1 MEDGIVDKIIPN
13 IEGNI
18 GGPQVSYEEI
28 GSVLSQADEAMAL
41 VRSSSYAD
49 NLSNIA
55 YIYNSTESGA
65 FGVFDP
71 NIDRSVKVKI
81 VEEKMRSMGYETD
94 LRDGHLYAWTPGK
107 DASEVRE
114 QMEKLYSD
122 LDLKGGLVIGINAS
136 KIMDV
141 SRRNLMDLESEFSGD
156 DRYLPIDSKDLDQM
170 IAIHLGSTIVHES
183 VHALGDKGE
192 AGPIA
197 AQNAWIAEVLPKI
210 NSMRQSE
217 GRIPLELSGETYT
230 ASSRRKLITAQTSGF
245 LDSVLPE
252 ILLNKDRGPDPLWHV
267 DREIHDSME
276 TMLSKNTHSPIDGS
290 FITEKELEIDRKDKE
305 SRYMIIE
312 DLLEEDRPHPIIVP
326 MKKSAGIN
334 SNIGGPFISSPFS
347 VDEMLPRVLD
357 GTGIQD
363 KIDYKEGEDPYWH
376 YRYKPENRHLE
387 RDRFGRMTYVYDAR
401 IEIIDYDNN
410 YPASWD
416 SLFREDIVVG
426 PWRRMGSVDD
436 SMDRKNRSI
445 AAIRTIGYYK
455 NMVNSGQK
463 NAVRFICDRDISDN
477 VLAMLS
483 DSMTA
488 VFDHGDEKVMWIFSK
503 DVTREKLVEIES
515 AIIEGRDTEMVNEF
529 MGTEDEI
536 KRRIS
541 AIIEKA
547 ASVSREHG
555 ISGVY
560 IVGGFPRV
568 LAGSRDFLDVNDLDF
583 TSGNPGE
590 CLKLGG
596 LIASEFN
603 VDASIYHRT
612 MTMSFEVLGI
622 KSDFRG
628 NFVVPGVRELMRSSG
643 IRVTPLNYDIYA
655 RDFTVNSLLYDFV
668 ENKIYD
674 ITGNGLRD
682 LEMKILRTHFDP
694 MEVIPINP
702 LIITRAII
710 MNMRGFMIDDV
721 LYESMK
727 KLSGKIFDSDISEL
741 RLAYECDKI
750 MSYEDGDYMLKEFGL
765 EKLKDISRKAKR
777 ENPELF
783 K

>member
-1 MEDGIVDKIIPN
+1 MEDSDVDRIIPG
-13 IEGNI
+13 IESNI
-18 GGPQVSYEEI
+18 GGPHVSYEEI
-28 GSVLSQADEAMAL
+28 GAVLSQADEAMEL
-41 VRSSSYAD
+41 VRSSSYAG

-81 VEEKMRSMGYETD
+81 VEEKMKSLGYETD
-94 LRDGHLYAWTPGK
+94 FRDGHLYAWTPGK
-107 DASEVRE
+107 DASEVRD
-114 QMEKLYSD
+114 QMESLYSQ
-122 LDLKGGLVIGINAS
+122 LDIKGGLVIGINAA
-136 KIMDV
+136 KIMEV
-141 SRRNLMDLESEFSGD
+141 SKKNLSDLSTEFSESEN
-156 DRYLPIDSKDLDQM
+156 YLPIDNSDLDQM
-170 IAIHLGSTIVHES
+170 IAIHLGSTIVHET

-197 AQNAWIAEVLPKI
+197 AQNAWIQEVLPQI
-210 NSMRQSE
+210 NSARESQ
-217 GRIPLELSGETYT
+217 GRVPLEMSGGTYM
-230 ASSRRKLITAQTSGF
+230 ASSSKRLVTSQTAGF
-245 LDSVLPE
+245 LDAVLPE
-252 ILLNKDRGPDPLWHV
+252 ILLNHDRGPDPLWFV
-267 DREIHDSME
+267 KKDVNDSME
-276 TMLSKNTHSPIDGS
+276 AILSKNEHSPVDGN
-290 FITEKELEIDRKDKE
+290 FITEKELEQDRQDQE
-305 SRYMIIE
+305 SCRMIIE

-326 MKKSAGIN
+326 LKKSAGIN

-347 VDEMLPRVLD
+347 VDEMIPRVLD

-387 RDRFGRMTYVYDAR
+387 RDRFGRMSYVYDER
-401 IEIIDYDNN
+401 LSVIDYDNN
-410 YPASWD
+410 YAASWD

-426 PWRRMGSVDD
+426 PWRRMGATAD
-436 SMDRKNRSI
+436 STEKKNNTLS
-445 AAIRTIGYYK
+445 AIRTIGYYK

-463 NAVRFICDRDISDN
+463 NAARFICDEDISDN

-483 DSMTA
+483 DSTTA
-488 VFDHGDEKVMWIFSK
+488 IFDHGDEKVLWIFSK
-503 DVTREKLVEIES
+503 EVSRDKLIEIES
-515 AIIEGRDTEMVNEF
+515 AIIEGRDGEMVNDF
-529 MGTEDEI
+529 MGTEEEI
-536 KRRIS
+536 KRRINT
-541 AIIEKA
+541 IIQKA
-547 ASVSREHG
+547 ASVSQEHG

-568 LAGSRDFLDVNDLDF
+568 LAGEGGFMDVNDLDF

-612 MTMSFEVLGI
+612 MTMSFEVLGV

-628 NFVVPGVRELMRSSG
+628 NFVISGVRELMRKKG

-674 ITGNGLRD
+674 VTGNGLRD
-682 LEMKILRTHFDP
+682 LEMKVIRTHFDP

-702 LIITRAII
+702 LVITRAII
-710 MNMRGFMIDDV
+710 MNMRGFKIDDV

-727 KLSGKIFDSDISEL
+727 RLSGRIFETDISEL
-741 RLAYECDKI
+741 RLAYEYDKI
-750 MSYEDGDYMLKEFGL
+750 ISYEDGEYMLKEFGL
-765 EKLKDISRKAKR
+765 DRLKDISRKAKR

-783 K
+783 N